1 MSEKGVKE
9 AENGGQALKEAG
21 YKFDVAHTSL
31 LTRAQVTLSKVLN
44 AIDQPDLKIEK
55 TWRLNE
61 RHYGALTGNLMVFNL
76 RIFILGSEI
85 QKFNFVQIFK
95 SVC

>member
-31 LTRAQVTLSKVLN
+31 LTRAQVTLSKVLS

-76 RIFILGSEI
+76 RIFILDSEI
-85 QKFNFVQIFK
+85 QTKFFKNFFL
-95 SVC
+95 SL